1 LRSVVTTWGAILGL
15 VATLVLGSTFVF
27 GGEDVP
33 DVGLLSPVY
42 ARPAERVAVRTLSQ
56 GETVGE
62 ILLTA
67 MDANDQYALLL
78 ALREQA
84 SPRRMRPGTEIS
96 FHWLPEKGGVD
107 EALRAVDITLNR
119 DETVRLRRGASG
131 WASDK
136 ILTPVHS
143 DTVFASGEIN
153 GSLWNSMESD
163 DELQSLDAADRARL
177 ITHLAEIYRWQVD
190 FILEIRNGDYWRI
203 VYEREA
209 RPDGTTRAGRILSA
223 ELVNR
228 RRSFTA
234 IYFDPDGEGRGTYY
248 DLDGESV
255 KAMFLRSPIAISY
268 RLSSRFSN
276 SRFHPIL
283 KRWRAHRGVDFGG
296 VAEGTPIQ
304 ATGIGTIQKR
314 EWSNSY
320 GNWIEIRHANGY
332 TTRYAHMSRFRGGLG
347 VGSAVSQGQTIGYVG
362 QTGLAR
368 GAHVHYEMRQRG
380 EPLDPLSLD
389 QGGDPVPT
397 DQRASWEVQ
406 RSDRFSLLESRVPRP
421 WEVELILEVHSDNAQ
436 SEQEGSD

>member
-15 VATLVLGSTFVF
+15 VATLVLGSNLVF

-96 FHWLPEKGGVD
+96 FHWLPGEGGEN
-107 EALRAVDITLNR
+107 EALRAVDITLNK
-119 DETVRLRRGASG
+119 DETVRLRRSPSG
-131 WASDK
+131 WASNT
-136 ILTPVHS
+136 ILTPVS
-143 DTVFASGEIN
+143 ADTVFASGEIS
-153 GSLWNSMESD
+153 GSLWTSMVDD
-163 DELQSLDAADRARL
+163 DELLELDAADRAEL
-177 ITHLAEIYRWQVD
+177 IMELALIYRWQVD
-190 FILEIRNGDYWRI
+190 FERDIRDGDYFRFA
-203 VYEREA
+203 YEREV

-234 IYFDPDGEGRGTYY
+234 VYFDPDRNGQGTYY

-255 KAMFLRSPIAISY
+255 KAMFLRSPIAITH

-276 SRFHPIL
+276 SRYHPIL

-304 ATGIGTIQKR
+304 ATGNGTIIRR
-314 EWSNSY
+314 EWSDTY

-332 TTRYAHMSRFRGGLG
+332 TTRYAHMKRFRGGLG
-347 VGSAVSQGQTIGYVG
+347 VGSAVTQEQTIGYVG
-362 QTGLAR
+362 QTGLAQ

-380 EPLDPLSLD
+380 EALDPLALD
-389 QGGDPVPT
+389 QGGDPVPG
-397 DQRASWEVQ
+397 DQREAWQAQ
-406 RSDRFSLLESRVPRP
+406 RGDRFALLEARVPRP
-421 WEVELILEVHSDNAQ
+421 WEVELILEVRSDNAQ